1 MSCYVDEFRN
11 VDQPP
16 DNTTTIKMAP
26 EELSASQR
34 VLLGLGGFLKKDKRK
49 LNVEGT
55 KDSPRSLEPAKNEGI
70 HHLDTVA

>member
-1 MSCYVDEFRN
+1 
-11 VDQPP
+11 
-16 DNTTTIKMAP
+16 MAP